1 MARLRRLSSGAVLAL
16 AVNALLALTALGI
29 AFGAPGAGGRPELE
43 LAAAGGSLE
52 LVNSKDGEAIFT
64 TGAMRP
70 GQQAIGTVQIANGG
84 SMPGALAVTRTA
96 GATEIPGAGGGLLS
110 TRLEL
115 GVFDVTQGTAPVQLW
130 SGKLAAMPALGVGML
145 PAGEQRVYRFVA
157 TMPSGAADD
166 AFQGASL
173 SVGFTWTAVGSGEP
187 TGTPTSTP
195 TATPTS
201 TPTATP
207 TSTPTATPT
216 STPTAT
222 PTSTPTATPTS
233 TPPATPTATP
243 TTTPSATPT
252 ASPTPSATATPTTPS
267 TPLAGGGITPPA
279 EDATG
284 AVLGA
289 QLFPM
294 GDPNICLSRRKFTI
308 TIRRPR
314 GTAFQSL
321 TISVNRKTKLKLTG
335 PKARK
340 VKARISLRGL
350 PKGKVVVKIAAVTTT
365 GKKAVSTRTYKTCA
379 KKTVKKSKKKKR
391 KR

>member
-96 GATEIPGAGGGLLS
+96 GATELPGAGGGLLS

-195 TATPTS
+195 TVTPTS

-216 STPTAT
+216 STPTSA
-222 PTSTPTATPTS
+222 
-233 TPPATPTATP
+233 PTATP
-243 TTTPSATPT
+243 TTTASATPT

-321 TISVNRKTKLKLTG
+321 TISVNRKTKLKLKG

-379 KKTVKKSKKKKR
+379 KKTVKKSKKKKKR